1 MFRSFT
7 FSVLAIVLAVTGFAA
22 LPVFPQAETASVDL
36 QPSPTG
42 QARETPTLLGEN
54 VSQTAKPPETGR
66 GAGDDGGTLRLSVP
80 RLDLENVSVPT
91 ASSQVALDREG
102 IIRLGETGS
111 PSSQGSNTFIVGHAL
126 GFAET
131 KTPYVFYELD
141 KLKRGDG
148 IFVED
153 SAGKKYTY
161 KVYDFLTVRPADYWA
176 TYPVENKS
184 VISLQSCLPDEA
196 PNFEH
201 RLIVRGELVE
211 G

>member
-7 FSVLAIVLAVTGFAA
+7 FSVLAVVLALVGFTA
-22 LPVFPQAETASVDL
+22 LPVFPQAETASVEL
-36 QPSPTG
+36 RPAKVVESGGT
-42 QARETPTLLGEN
+42 RTLLGEN
-54 VSQTAKPPETGR
+54 AAQTVNPPEPGQRSGDTGS
-66 GAGDDGGTLRLSVP
+66 ALRLSVP
-80 RLDLENVSVPT
+80 RLDLEDVAVPT

-102 IIRLGETGS
+102 IIRLGEAGS
-111 PSSQGSNTFIVGHAL
+111 PSVKGSNTFIVGHAL
-126 GFAET
+126 GFAQT
-131 KTPYVFYELD
+131 KTPYVFYDLD
-141 KLKRGDG
+141 KLKRGDE

-161 KVYDFLTVRPADYWA
+161 EVYDFMTVRPADYWA

-196 PNFEH
+196 PTFEH
-201 RLIVRGELVE
+201 RLIVRGELVR